1 MNKSEAV
8 RAVIA
13 ATHAEP
19 VVFTT
24 GYASRIAYGIADR
37 PSHFYMTG
45 SMGLASSI
53 GTGVAQVTGTTTI
66 VVDGDGAL
74 LMNPVGLLLAGAM
87 PGLPLVHVVLDDGRY
102 ASTGGQEVPSTATD
116 LAALARACGYRD
128 VRLAEDAS
136 ALESLLRTEIA
147 ACTAPVFVHCVLAD
161 PDEPVTAR
169 VGDDLGDHA
178 ERFGRHV
185 RELTGAQ
192 PC

>member
-19 VVFTT
+19 IVFTT

-87 PGLPLVHVVLDDGRY
+87 PELPLVHVVLDDGRY

-136 ALESLLRTEIA
+136 GLESLLRTEIA